1 MDNVVSKEADL
12 KFNKQSLRELSAPNN
27 FINLWLYNY
36 FDMHKPCFTC
46 YTYSQYCKDV
56 LKEVWCNDWGDFDFV
71 VGKIKSCDKTF
82 INMNN
87 YSEANK
93 WAILDELIKLNK
105 K

>member
-1 MDNVVSKEADL
+1 MVVQL
-12 KFNKQSLRELSAPNN
+12 LRYAQAV
-27 FINLWLYNY
+27 LYL
-36 FDMHKPCFTC
+36 
-46 YTYSQYCKDV
+46 QYLFAVLRSV